1 MADSTIVVSDA
12 NDVDRTLR
20 TDEVATVHTPH
31 HIVASSALPTLAS
44 TSTLQ
49 STINSSIGTGNTSLA
64 TIAGDTTS
72 LDGKVTACN
81 TGAVVLA
88 GGTAEIGKLAAG
100 TANIG
105 DVDVLTLPGT
115 AAEGASL
122 PSVFTVVAADDGSN
136 TQPLQMDDS
145 TGGLK
150 VILQAGSASAGTVVL
165 GAGSAAVGTVA
176 LGAGAASIGRLG
188 TANSGVDIGDVDVTS
203 VAIPTTIY
211 HGQETV
217 DSAGT
222 DQTIRPAG
230 SQAITSGVTVKALAG
245 NAGIVYV
252 GAEGV
257 AAAAGFELSAK
268 ESVFIE
274 VADIASVWVDA
285 AQADDGV
292 SWIAT

>member
-12 NDVDRTLR
+12 NDVDRSLR
-20 TDEVATVHTPH
+20 TDEVASVHTPK
-31 HIVASSALPTLAS
+31 HIVQSSALPDLAS

-49 STINSSIGTGNTSLA
+49 STINTSIAAGNTSLASLATTVGGGGGQLQVDLVDLGGASTATLQGTANGYLSTIDGDTSLLAGTIGSAKVNVNIASDGASLATAALQGTGNTSLA
-64 TIAGDTTS
+64 TIAGFT
-72 LDGKVTACN
+72 CN

-88 GGTAEIGKLAAG
+88 GG
-100 TANIG
+100 
-105 DVDVLTLPGT
+105 
-115 AAEGASL
+115 S
-122 PSVFTVVAADDGSN
+122 
-136 TQPLQMDDS
+136 
-145 TGGLK
+145 
-150 VILQAGSASAGTVVL
+150 
-165 GAGSAAVGTVA
+165 
-176 LGAGAASIGRLG
+176 ASIGRLG

-217 DSAGT
+217 DAAGT

-245 NAGIVYV
+245 NTGIVYV

-268 ESVFIE
+268 ESVFLE
-274 VADIASVWVDA
+274 VADIASVWIDA
-285 AQADDGV
+285 ATTDDGV
-292 SWIAT
+292 SWIAS